1 MAEKTEKADK
11 TGKGDAQLTGKQFK
25 ELSKQLET
33 LFKRNSNDMHDLRKE
48 VRKQISNI
56 SELVQ
61 AGLEKQSLETL
72 SAFKS
77 ADDFA
82 RRSDGST
89 ADLLSQ
95 VSSLRDYLSRQQ
107 NLVRKLQDGYDWT
120 ILRSF
125 CLRIIRCI
133 DDVEKRLKSTDD
145 ISDAHR
151 QDLEMIHDELVFAL
165 DGSGVEQFQPEID
178 TPYSGQ
184 ERFAEVTGKSSAGE
198 GGKPGHISEIK
209 CPGYYYYISEEQ
221 RKLIRPAKVKLYEK
235 EPEGSDEVE

>member
-1 MAEKTEKADK
+1 MAGKTEKAEK
-11 TGKGDAQLTGKQFK
+11 TGKGDALLTGKQFK
-25 ELSKQLET
+25 ELLKQLET
-33 LFKRNSNDMHDLRKE
+33 HFRRNSNDLHDLLKE
-48 VRKQISNI
+48 VKEHISDI
-56 SELVQ
+56 SEFVQ
-61 AGLEKQSLETL
+61 AGLEKQSLETF

-107 NLVRKLQDGYDWT
+107 NLVRKFQDGYDWT

-184 ERFAEVTGKSSAGE
+184 ERFAEVTGKNSAGE
-198 GGKPGHISEIK
+198 GGKPGHISEIM